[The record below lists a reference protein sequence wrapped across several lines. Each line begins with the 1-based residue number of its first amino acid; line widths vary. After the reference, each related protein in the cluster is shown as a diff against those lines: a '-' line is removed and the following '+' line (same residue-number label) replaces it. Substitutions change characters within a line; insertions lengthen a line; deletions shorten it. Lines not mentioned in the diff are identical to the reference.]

1 MAPGVFLSRAETQNT
16 TLAQLL
22 DWYRR
27 EITPQKR
34 GARMEQSHLKI
45 ISEDPVARC
54 VVAPIAGKE
63 LAACRNRRLKTVS
76 PSILNREI
84 NILSHVF
91 TVAAQGWHIHL
102 PWGNPVRLV
111 RRPRVQNKRDRRLVG
126 DEQAGL
132 LVAARIT
139 SILPCSLTYSPWPAS
154 SGVEYGGAE

>member
-16 TLAQLL
+16 TLAQPL
-22 DWYRR
+22 DCYRR

-63 LAACRNRRLKTVS
+63 LAAYRNRQLKTV
-76 PSILNREI
+76 PASILNREI

-91 TVAAQGWHIHL
+91 TVAAQEWHIHL
-102 PWGNPVRLV
+102 PWGNPVQPLTLTRTNPPLLMGTDPPNN
-111 RRPRVQNKRDRRLVG
+111 RPY
-126 DEQAGL
+126 EIMTAP
-132 LVAARIT
+132 
-139 SILPCSLTYSPWPAS
+139 SPLPSLGS
-154 SGVEYGGAE
+154 SLSTMH

>member
-1 MAPGVFLSRAETQNT
+1 MDRGVFVSRAEAEST
-16 TLAQLL
+16 TPVQLL
-22 DWYRR
+22 DRYQR

-126 DEQAGL
+126 DERAGL